1 MKQPPRPANE
11 TILTGKFLGQIT
23 WSGIV
28 IAAATLTAFIFGL
41 KTSVENAAEAA
52 STMAFATLCLS
63 RLFHGFSCKS
73 EAPVLFSKKMFS
85 NKWGILAFLAGFALL
100 SAVLFIPALHGLF
113 KIAELTAAQNI
124 AIYALSLG
132 SMLVI
137 QMIKGFIHPKE

>member
-1 MKQPPRPANE
+1 
-11 TILTGKFLGQIT
+11 
-23 WSGIV
+23 
-28 IAAATLTAFIFGL
+28 
-41 KTSVENAAEAA
+41 
-52 STMAFATLCLS
+52 
-63 RLFHGFSCKS
+63 
-73 EAPVLFSKKMFS
+73 MFS